1 MIKMLRTQLR
11 NNLVIFILFF
21 LFTLLFYGD
30 AFKHFFY
37 QDDVWHFYISN
48 AKSLKEVFEFF
59 DPINKFDYQT
69 YRPLSTQLLFFSMQ
83 KLFGINHFVF
93 QFLTLLLLSVNTMLI
108 FTILKKYTK
117 NGLAFLL
124 GIFYLVH
131 HQNIGIVYYLSTI
144 QISIALFFTLL
155 SIRIIQIRRKFW
167 QGKIFVFYLL
177 TLLSQEIILLNP
189 VIFAILIW
197 LEDRKVLKT
206 SKKLLIAL
214 LTLMLVYLAGRFYFV
229 DQELFANTHYQ
240 ISLQPKTIA
249 NSLFWYSLWALSI
262 PEYLINFVGSGF
274 QPLPP
279 LFGQYKNETT
289 LSFIVLAINI
299 VISIGLFINFLVSQ
313 SKKEQKYQPLLYLF
327 CFVFALTP
335 ILIFPWHKYV
345 YYLPIA
351 MVFIL
356 LFLSHF
362 LEKIKQVA
370 FAYLLIIVLIG
381 SAITTNFIDR
391 KTSYNYKRGVLAEN
405 FRQNIDWPS
414 LQNGQKTV
422 LVTNDPTFTVFSNAW
437 GSTSSQAKIIFKDN
451 LFFTV
456 LSQNPEIKVVYEDDL
471 QSLED
476 FSYDYQI
483 MAKKEW

>member
-1 MIKMLRTQLR
+1 MIKMPRTQLR
-11 NNLVIFILFF
+11 NNLVIFVLFF

-37 QDDVWHFYISN
+37 QDDIWHFYISN

-59 DPINKFDYQT
+59 NPINKFDYQT

-93 QFLTLLLLSVNTMLI
+93 QFLALLLLSVNTMLI

-155 SIRIIQIRRKFW
+155 SIREIQIRHKFW

-177 TLLSQEIILLNP
+177 ALLSQEIILLNP

-214 LTLMLVYLAGRFYFV
+214 LTLMLVYLASRFYFV
-229 DQELFANTHYQ
+229 NQELFANTHYQ

-249 NSLFWYSLWALSI
+249 NSLFWYGLWALSV

-289 LSFIVLAINI
+289 LSLIILASNI
-299 VISIGLFINFLVSQ
+299 VVFISLFFNLVQ
-313 SKKEQKYQPLLYLF
+313 RQQKKQKYQLLIYLL

-356 LFLSHF
+356 LFLSHS
-362 LEKIKQVA
+362 LAKIKHQA
-370 FAYLLIIVLIG
+370 LAYLMLILLIG
-381 SAITTNFIDR
+381 AAITTNFIDR

-405 FRQNIDWPS
+405 FRQHIDWS
-414 LQNGQKTV
+414 VMKKGSKTV
-422 LVTNDPTFTVFSNAW
+422 LITNDPTFTVFSDAW

-456 LSQNPEIKVVYEDDL
+456 LSQNPEIKVIYEDDL
-471 QSLED
+471 QSLKNLN
-476 FSYDYQI
+476 YDYQI